1 MTGERLAAQLT
12 RYGVDAIEETRKRSL
27 WDRALQHFS
36 RTAGGVPTSALWVPG
51 RIEVFGKHTDYG
63 GGRSLVAP
71 VPRGFGFVA
80 RRRDDPIVSIT
91 DAVRGEQFS
100 IDLGPSAFALPP
112 SPTLGR
118 TRRGDKARSASGS
131 QPEATGWRRYAA
143 TTVRRLQRNFPGGVI
158 GADVVFA
165 SDLPPSSGMS
175 SSSALMVG
183 LAATLVRLGDIDA
196 RPEWRAAIATPANA
210 AGYYACVEN
219 GLSFRG
225 LDGDAGVGTHGGSE
239 DHVALICGR
248 AGHVSA
254 WRFVPIHHLV
264 DVAVPAGW
272 TFVIASSGVAAKK
285 TGGAREAYNR
295 LSSLAGAL
303 LDLWN
308 SAGAQAR
315 SLHTALTSS
324 AAAPERLATMVRE
337 RPPFDRAQGRH
348 AGASAADLLDRLTHF
363 LNEDARVPAAVDA
376 IHTADRARI
385 GALSDDSQSDAE
397 VLLGNQ
403 VPETTAL
410 ARAARSLGAFGASSF
425 GAGFGGSVWALVET
439 ADAVDFAARWLSDY
453 RTRFPARDSSTVFVA
468 PPGPS
473 MTWLS

>member
-1 MTGERLAAQLT
+1 M
-12 RYGVDAIEETRKRSL
+12 
-27 WDRALQHFS
+27 
-36 RTAGGVPTSALWVPG
+36 PG

-63 GGRSLVAP
+63 GGRSLVGP
-71 VPRGFGFVA
+71 VPRGFAFVA
-80 RRRDDPIVSIT
+80 RRRDDPIVSMT

-100 IDLGPSAFALPP
+100 IDLGSSAFALPP
-112 SPTLGR
+112 SPRLRR
-118 TRRGDKARSASGS
+118 TSRRGQAPPAPGG

-143 TTVRRLQRNFPGGVI
+143 TTVRRLHRNFPGGVI
-158 GADVVFA
+158 GADIVFA

-183 LAATLVRLGDIDA
+183 LAATLVRLGDIEA
-196 RPEWRAAIATPANA
+196 RPEWRAAIATPADA
-210 AGYYACVEN
+210 AGYYACIEN
-219 GLSFRG
+219 GLSFGG
-225 LDGDAGVGTHGGSE
+225 LSGDAGVGTHGGSE

-254 WRFVPIHHLV
+254 WRFVPIHHIA

-295 LSSLAGAL
+295 LSSLASAL

-308 SAGAQAR
+308 SAEPQAR
-315 SLHTALTSS
+315 SLHTALATS
-324 AAAPERLATMVRE
+324 AAAPERLATLVRD
-337 RPPFDRAQGRH
+337 RPPFDQAQGRP
-348 AGASAADLLDRLTHF
+348 AEPSAADLLDRLTHF
-363 LNEDARVPAAVDA
+363 LNEDARIPAAVDA
-376 IHTADRARI
+376 IRAADRARI

-403 VPETTAL
+403 VPETIAL
-410 ARAARSLGAFGASSF
+410 ARAARTLGAFGASSF

-453 RTRFPARDSSTVFVA
+453 RTRFPARDTATVFVA

-473 MTWLS
+473 LTWLL